1 MATNLGNLAA
11 TASLNI
17 DPFQQSTRVL
27 ETQMRSIDRAL
38 KAQETAWKNNSK
50 NVNAQKAQYNL
61 TGKAIQNYSAQ
72 LEKQR
77 EKYEGLKSEIGNFNQ
92 ATADQKTQLLAA
104 EAAVNKTVGQIET
117 LTGKYNELGKQIAI
131 SESNW
136 TKSGKV
142 LEEFGSK
149 TSKVGEGLSSF
160 GTKMSIGV
168 TAPIVAGVTAV
179 TKAAID
185 WESAF
190 AGVKKTN
197 DEVVDSNG
205 NVVYSYAD
213 LENGLRNLAKELP
226 SSHKEI
232 ASVAEAAGQLG
243 IQTENVV
250 GFTKT
255 MIDLGESTNM
265 GAEEA
270 ATALARLANITQ
282 LPQDQFDR
290 LGSAIVDLGNNFATT
305 ESEITAMALR
315 LAGAGSIVGLS
326 EADILGLSAALSSVG
341 IEAEAG
347 GSSISKLMIN
357 MQLATAK
364 GQDAFKNLQ
373 EVAER
378 NGIAWEQV
386 EQAVANGGKE
396 LKNMS
401 NTLGLGNKGLAELYK
416 NADDAKSSL
425 EDFAYVA
432 GMSGDDFA
440 KAFQEDAVGAIG
452 KFIEGLSHAEEKG
465 TTAIEMLDNMG
476 ITEVRLRDA
485 LLRAGGA
492 SELFGD
498 AVGRSNKAFE
508 ENTAL
513 SEEAGKR
520 YETVES
526 QLSTLKNEVVDIAIE
541 FGGPFLQALRDGIQA
556 AKPLL
561 QTVGDLAKKFSQANP
576 ETQQAIMKYLGL
588 AAAIG
593 PVSKVMGGF
602 LKIAGGGISTIGKF
616 SQWIGKLSGNAKA
629 SEVALKIAED
639 GTVKVVNAMSTG
651 TQSVGLFSKLV
662 AGATKSVW
670 GFSGALGLVT
680 SPLGIAVAAIAAGAF
695 VYKTWGEDAL
705 DSARKT
711 QRWGTDVSD
720 ETEKTLEKVRE
731 FSWNSSD
738 MMGSF
743 DESVNASAKNV
754 EEQFGAMQQTISDT
768 VEEINKKNQEIIESL
783 PEEQQGQAQ
792 KNAEE
797 IEKINQQVVEATQS
811 MTNRVVAIYKK
822 HNGDVSQFTI
832 AEKEMVLS
840 ARESMIQTEVNLLEM
855 SGEKKKAVMLAMG
868 TDINQMNMKQAGEY
882 AQYLTEAVQKS
893 NESYDKQIAKQKE
906 ALEAGLIS
914 QSDYAA
920 KVAEIQTNHDLS
932 TQAFAD
938 KLYQYYKKMGDVDA
952 DVGKVRLAFQD
963 LGLNYDEVA
972 ARAES
977 ATETMIDKNSILAK
991 STQDMSNEAIIAN
1004 EQWNNMVFDPKT
1016 GEIKSNAKEIIAEAF
1031 SSEEGW
1037 NNLEF
1042 ILKNANL
1049 TSNARAEVAIA
1060 TGEAGKWNELNLDQ
1074 KYILANGDQALIAF
1088 YDAIDANGQW
1098 NEYESVVKIIGA
1110 NNTQAIQAIFES
1122 KENLKAWNQLSPE
1135 LKDIIVNDKASDK
1148 LIPGTNLYNEWLR
1161 LPDSLKNIKINAD
1174 TYGATLAQ
1182 QAINS
1187 VNDKNVY
1194 IRVHY
1199 QGRDTGQTAIRA
1211 TGDPYFQGGPVWL
1224 GDGGKAEPFLTPQ
1237 GEFGISPPDWT
1248 MFNLPRGTK
1257 IWPSVQ
1263 KMMETLPRYANGTK
1277 FDDTNISRIGNLFS
1291 DDKST
1296 SQSESVVSAKLDK
1309 LISLLDG
1316 LLNKDFSYSFNGIV
1330 QLDNGKQVGRWLMP
1344 VIEQEFEKKDRRA
1357 KSWRGER

>member
-576 ETQQAIMKYLGL
+576 ETQQAIMKYLG
-588 AAAIG
+588 
-593 PVSKVMGGF
+593 
-602 LKIAGGGISTIGKF
+602 
-616 SQWIGKLSGNAKA
+616 
-629 SEVALKIAED
+629 
-639 GTVKVVNAMSTG
+639 
-651 TQSVGLFSKLV
+651 
-662 AGATKSVW
+662 
-670 GFSGALGLVT
+670 
-680 SPLGIAVAAIAAGAF
+680 
-695 VYKTWGEDAL
+695 
-705 DSARKT
+705 
-711 QRWGTDVSD
+711 
-720 ETEKTLEKVRE
+720 
-731 FSWNSSD
+731 
-738 MMGSF
+738 
-743 DESVNASAKNV
+743 
-754 EEQFGAMQQTISDT
+754 
-768 VEEINKKNQEIIESL
+768 
-783 PEEQQGQAQ
+783 
-792 KNAEE
+792 
-797 IEKINQQVVEATQS
+797 
-811 MTNRVVAIYKK
+811 
-822 HNGDVSQFTI
+822 
-832 AEKEMVLS
+832 
-840 ARESMIQTEVNLLEM
+840 
-855 SGEKKKAVMLAMG
+855 
-868 TDINQMNMKQAGEY
+868 
-882 AQYLTEAVQKS
+882 
-893 NESYDKQIAKQKE
+893 
-906 ALEAGLIS
+906 
-914 QSDYAA
+914 
-920 KVAEIQTNHDLS
+920 
-932 TQAFAD
+932 
-938 KLYQYYKKMGDVDA
+938 
-952 DVGKVRLAFQD
+952 
-963 LGLNYDEVA
+963 
-972 ARAES
+972 
-977 ATETMIDKNSILAK
+977 
-991 STQDMSNEAIIAN
+991 
-1004 EQWNNMVFDPKT
+1004 
-1016 GEIKSNAKEIIAEAF
+1016 
-1031 SSEEGW
+1031 
-1037 NNLEF
+1037 
-1042 ILKNANL
+1042 
-1049 TSNARAEVAIA
+1049 
-1060 TGEAGKWNELNLDQ
+1060 
-1074 KYILANGDQALIAF
+1074 
-1088 YDAIDANGQW
+1088 
-1098 NEYESVVKIIGA
+1098 
-1110 NNTQAIQAIFES
+1110 
-1122 KENLKAWNQLSPE
+1122 
-1135 LKDIIVNDKASDK
+1135 
-1148 LIPGTNLYNEWLR
+1148 
-1161 LPDSLKNIKINAD
+1161 
-1174 TYGATLAQ
+1174 
-1182 QAINS
+1182 
-1187 VNDKNVY
+1187 
-1194 IRVHY
+1194 
-1199 QGRDTGQTAIRA
+1199 
-1211 TGDPYFQGGPVWL
+1211 
-1224 GDGGKAEPFLTPQ
+1224 
-1237 GEFGISPPDWT
+1237 
-1248 MFNLPRGTK
+1248 
-1257 IWPSVQ
+1257 
-1263 KMMETLPRYANGTK
+1263 
-1277 FDDTNISRIGNLFS
+1277 
-1291 DDKST
+1291 
-1296 SQSESVVSAKLDK
+1296 
-1309 LISLLDG
+1309 
-1316 LLNKDFSYSFNGIV
+1316 
-1330 QLDNGKQVGRWLMP
+1330 
-1344 VIEQEFEKKDRRA
+1344 
-1357 KSWRGER
+1357 